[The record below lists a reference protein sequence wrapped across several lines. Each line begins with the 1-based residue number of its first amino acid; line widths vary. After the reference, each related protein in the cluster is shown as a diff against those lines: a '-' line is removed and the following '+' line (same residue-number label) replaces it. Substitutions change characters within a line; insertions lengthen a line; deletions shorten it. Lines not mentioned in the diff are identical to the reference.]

1 MILIRTI
8 AFVLVLLIAA
18 LPAMAGDVISSK
30 DALARVES
38 GTVTLIDVRSV
49 EEWRQSGVPKGAK
62 AISIHDPGGM
72 TAFVAK
78 VTAAVNGRKD
88 RPVALICARG
98 VRSTRAEWAL
108 GKAGFTKILNVRE
121 GTLGNWV
128 DGPGWFAQKLPV
140 EPYREERSTK

>member
-1 MILIRTI
+1 VILIRTI

>member
-1 MILIRTI
+1 VIDIRKF
-8 AFVLVLLIAA
+8 AVVLVLLFAA
-18 LPAMAGDVISSK
+18 LPAKASDVISSA
-30 DALARVES
+30 DAFALV
-38 GTVTLIDVRSV
+38 GKGDITLIDVRSV
-49 EEWRQSGVPKGAK
+49 EEWRQSGIPKGAK

-78 VTAAVNGRKD
+78 VTSAVNGRKD

-98 VRSTRAEWAL
+98 VRSTRADWAL

-128 DGPGWFAQKLPV
+128 DGPGWFARKLPID
-140 EPYREERSTK
+140 PYKEARSTK

>member
-1 MILIRTI
+1 MILIRKF
-8 AFVLVLLIAA
+8 AVVLGLLFGA

-30 DALARVES
+30 DARARVER

-49 EEWRQSGVPKGAK
+49 EEWRQSGIPKGAK

-78 VTAAVNGRKD
+78 VTSAVNGRMD
-88 RPVALICARG
+88 SPVALICARG
-98 VRSTRAEWAL
+98 VRSTRADWAL

-140 EPYREERSTK
+140 EPYKQERSTK

>member
-1 MILIRTI
+1 MILIRKF
-8 AFVLVLLIAA
+8 AVVLGLLFVA
-18 LPAMAGDVISSK
+18 LPAIAGDVISSK
-30 DALARVES
+30 DALAGVES
-38 GTVTLIDVRSV
+38 GAVTLIDVRSI
-49 EEWRQSGVPKGAK
+49 EEWRQSGIPKGGK

-78 VTAAVNGRKD
+78 VTAAVKNRKD
-88 RPVALICARG
+88 QPIALICARG

-121 GTLGNWV
+121 GTLGNFI

-140 EPYREERSTK
+140 ERYTEAGGKK